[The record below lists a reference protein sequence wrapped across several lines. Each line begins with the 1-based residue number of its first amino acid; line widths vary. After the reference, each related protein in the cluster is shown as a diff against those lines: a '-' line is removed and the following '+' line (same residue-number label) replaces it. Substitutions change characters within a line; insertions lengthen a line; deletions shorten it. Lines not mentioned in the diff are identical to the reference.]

1 MKEPKGSG
9 LLLLLAIVA
18 VINAAPLPGRNEEK
32 LPHSRDYYDGYVR
45 ALVDHYDEIYRSQRD
60 LTPKDENKGDS
71 TKETAVAEGVTETA
85 AKKDEIKD
93 ANGEANEAIQAN
105 QTAESQANGQNDTT
119 SDQPYMNP
127 EQTGKPPVTDT
138 KQEEAPVPDAHKL
151 NENEKTSGAS
161 ESLKDVKENMF
172 KAEDTTNL
180 PETMQDIKFY
190 TGKSKEFEDMKRKR
204 STENEAPVIQPAT
217 APAAKSNIAPVSQS
231 LAAPATQVAA
241 QPQQLATVAAQVV
254 PQQPMSPIKAAEA
267 QVNSDK
273 RNQAKPDMNSES
285 KIISHSSSTYTPGD
299 PNKNPPVV
307 PNNDKDP
314 NKEEPYEKEII
325 PEEESGDAEASG
337 DDEDS
342 EGESDV
348 EDDKKVEVN
357 KKSEKKSEAEE
368 SMETE
373 KKDESPEDESDNDDS
388 DIKED
393 EAADKTEDDNNSDD
407 DDADEETSSEERQS
421 VVPMLLVPI
430 AMDDSRDMGAMFA
443 SAGERK
449 DNVGKKRQAKK
460 EEKKDDKKKDDKKDD
475 DDDEHEHA
483 YLAPLCGYPG
493 WYEAGHG
500 IPYGYGTN
508 MLHGCGHHE
517 IGHHGYGHHG
527 HHGYGH
533 HTFGDHDIIG
543 YGLGH
548 HGGYGMGHHGYGHHG
563 IGHHGYGHG
572 HGGYHLL
579 DIHGYG
585 GHHGHGYGHHGHGL
599 HLDNGVIMPYGGG
612 AMFFHSPCGCHSGGL
627 ASEMSMGL
635 PF

>member
-9 LLLLLAIVA
+9 ILLLLAIVA
-18 VINAAPLPGRNEEK
+18 AINTAPLPGSNEEK

-60 LTPKDENKGDS
+60 LTQKDKDKGES
-71 TKETAVAEGVTETA
+71 SKETELAEGATEPA
-85 AKKDEIKD
+85 AKKDEID
-93 ANGEANEAIQAN
+93 GANGETNDATQAN
-105 QTAESQANGQNDTT
+105 QTTESQGNGQNDTTT

-127 EQTGKPPVTDT
+127 EQTGKPPVSDT

-151 NENEKTSGAS
+151 NEDENTSSAS

-172 KAEDTTNL
+172 KANDATNL

-204 STENEAPVIQPAT
+204 STENEAPVIKPAT
-217 APAAKSNIAPVSQS
+217 APEAKSSIAPVSQS

-241 QPQQLATVAAQVV
+241 QPQQLATVAAKVA
-254 PQQPMSPIKAAEA
+254 PQQQISPVKAPDAE
-267 QVNSDK
+267 VNSDK

-299 PNKNPPVV
+299 PFKNPPVV

-314 NKEEPYEKEII
+314 NKEEPYEKEVV
-325 PEEESGDAEASG
+325 PQEESGDAEASG
-337 DDEDS
+337 NDDDS
-342 EGESDV
+342 EGESDA
-348 EDDKKVEVN
+348 EDQKADVK
-357 KKSEKKSEAEE
+357 KKSEKKSETEE
-368 SMETE
+368 STETE
-373 KKDESPEDESDNDDS
+373 KDDDSLANESDNEDS
-388 DIKED
+388 DTKED
-393 EAADKTEDDNNSDD
+393 ETADENEDDTNSDD
-407 DDADEETSSEERQS
+407 DDSEEETSSEERQS
-421 VVPMLLVPI
+421 IVPMLLVPV
-430 AMDDSRDMGAMFA
+430 AMDNGRDIGAMFA

-449 DNVGKKRQAKK
+449 DKVGKKRQEKK
-460 EEKKDDKKKDDKKDD
+460 EDKKDDKKKDDK
-475 DDDEHEHA
+475 DDDEHDNHA

-508 MLHGCGHHE
+508 MLHGCGHYE

-533 HTFGDHDIIG
+533 HIFGDHDIIG

-548 HGGYGMGHHGYGHHG
+548 HGGYGIGHHGYGHHG
-563 IGHHGYGHG
+563 IGHHGYGSG

-579 DIHGYG
+579 DTHGYG
-585 GHHGHGYGHHGHGL
+585 GHHGLGYGHHGHGL
-599 HLDNGVIMPYGGG
+599 HLDNGVILPYGG
-612 AMFFHSPCGCHSGGL
+612 AVFFHSPCGCHSGGL
-627 ASEMSMGL
+627 SSEMGMGF